1 MKQTIARYITR
12 FLSQAGV
19 ERIWGVTGDSLNGIS
34 DSIRAEGKIRWM
46 GTRHEEVAAF
56 AAGAEAE
63 LTGKLAV
70 CAGSCGPGNMHLING
85 LYNCYR
91 NRVPVL
97 AIASDIPSS
106 ELGSHYFQE
115 TDPKALYKECS
126 VFCETLTHPEQMPQ
140 LLETAMRQ
148 SILKQGVSVIV
159 LPGDIAL
166 QNMPSNADLKRWQ
179 QPLLPVIAPEA
190 TLVTAAAD
198 LLQHSAKCVIMAG
211 AGCKFAHDEVVTLAK
226 TLKAPIV
233 HALRGKE
240 YLEHHNPYDIGMT
253 GLIGF
258 SSGYHA
264 LEQADTVI
272 LLGTGFPFRAFYPA
286 KAKIIQIDI
295 DPASIGRHT
304 QVDLGIV
311 TDVKVFVEQLL
322 AQLTEKTDEDFLNTC
337 LAHYKKTRKD
347 FDVLTQVKQGKTLIH
362 PQTLNKLISE
372 KAAEDAIFTCDVG
385 TPTLWAARYLQLN
398 GQRRLIGSFSHGSMA
413 NAMAQAIGIQAAAP
427 ECQVIAMCGDGGFSM
442 LMGDLLT
449 LKPYKLPLKIV
460 VLNNSS
466 LGFVAMEMKAA
477 GLLSDSTDLVNPSF
491 AAIAEACGITGIKV
505 DDVTK
510 LPEAIDE
517 LLATEGPA
525 LLEVISNKDELMMP
539 PTIELK
545 QAAGFGLYMLKAM
558 FNKHGNQLIDVVKSD
573 ALRD

>member
-106 ELGSHYFQE
+106 EVGSHYFQE
-115 TDPKALYKECS
+115 TDPKAMYKECS

-148 SILKQGVSVIV
+148 AILKQGVSVIV

-190 TLVTAAAD
+190 TLVTAAAV

-311 TDVKVFVEQLL
+311 ADVKVFVEQLL
-322 AQLTEKTDEDFLNTC
+322 VQLTEKTDEDFLNTC

-347 FDVLTQVKQGKTLIH
+347 FDVLTHVKQGKTLIH

-427 ECQVIAMCGDGGFSM
+427 ERQVIAMCGDGGFSM

-449 LKPYKLPLKIV
+449 LIPYKLPLKIV

-491 AAIAEACGITGIKV
+491 AAIAEACGIAGIKV

-510 LPEAIDE
+510 LPEAIDG

>member
-12 FLSQAGV
+12 FLAQAGV

-106 ELGSHYFQE
+106 EVGSHYFQE

-126 VFCETLTHPEQMPQ
+126 VFCETLTHPEQIPQ

-525 LLEVISNKDELMMP
+525 LLEVISNKNELMMP